1 MVRAKHLVTLSARA
15 MRFGV
20 SGAVATLIAYV
31 TFIIGL
37 QFWHYAWANVFSW
50 CISVTFGFLMNRR
63 FTFGIRGRENGVR
76 DLAMF
81 LVGALL
87 QLGLSMIGLR
97 ILIGALHLNATLA
110 FVINLVFTSSFS
122 FAYLN
127 LIAFRRRA
135 HLDPAAPATPAAGER
150 AP

>member
-1 MVRAKHLVTLSARA
+1 MIRAKHLVTLSGRA

-20 SGAVATLIAYV
+20 SGVVATLIAYV

-50 CISVTFGFLMNRR
+50 CISVTFGFLMHRR
-63 FTFGIRGRENGVR
+63 FTFGIRGRESGVR
-76 DLAMF
+76 DLVMF

-135 HLDPAAPATPAAGER
+135 HLDPDAPVTPAA
-150 AP
+150 

>member
-1 MVRAKHLVTLSARA
+1 MIRAKHLVTLSGRA

-20 SGAVATLIAYV
+20 SGVVATLIAYV

-63 FTFGIRGRENGVR
+63 FTFGIRGRESGVR
-76 DLAMF
+76 DLLMF

-135 HLDPAAPATPAAGER
+135 HLDPDAPVTPAAGKR